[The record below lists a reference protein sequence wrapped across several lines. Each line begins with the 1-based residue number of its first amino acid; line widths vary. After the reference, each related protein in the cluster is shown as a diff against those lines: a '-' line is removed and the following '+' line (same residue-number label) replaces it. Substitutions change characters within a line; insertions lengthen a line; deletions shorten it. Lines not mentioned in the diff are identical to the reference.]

1 MGEGLGSIEIVI
13 ITALATL
20 LGKDV
25 FWNGVVAL
33 WNSIT
38 KTKRLTS
45 QQFRKYLLD
54 KVEEQSKVII
64 SQTAIVAEQTLTI
77 KAQTTEIAELKLLLK
92 QVKVELDEVKVELDS
107 IKDKNKGG

>member
-1 MGEGLGSIEIVI
+1 MENINSIEIII

-25 FWNGVVAL
+25 FWNGIVAL
-33 WNSIT
+33 WNTIN

-64 SQTAIVAEQTLTI
+64 SQTAIIAEQTLTI
-77 KAQTTEIAELKLLLK
+77 KAQTTEIAELKTLLK
-92 QVKVELDEVKVELDS
+92 QVKVELDEVKIELDG
-107 IKDKNKGG
+107 IRDRKRGG